1 VSYSKTKENAMAE
14 YTVKE
19 LIFNHEKAFMPE
31 KAPGLDTVIQYHL
44 TGDQAGD
51 YIITIKDDQCSVAE
65 GVAENPAMTMTSDA
79 GYFGDVLLGKADG
92 MKGFMEGKL
101 QLAGDLNLAMKLTSF
116 FKMGG

>member
-1 VSYSKTKENAMAE
+1 MAE

-19 LIFNHEKAFMPE
+19 LVFNHEKAFMPE
-31 KAPGLDTVIQYHL
+31 KAAGLEAVIQYHL

-51 YIITIKDDQCSVAE
+51 YIITIKDDKCSVAE
-65 GVAENPAMTMTSDA
+65 GVAEDPVMTMTADGS
-79 GYFGDVLLGKADG
+79 YFGDVLLGKADG

-116 FKMGG
+116 FKMGS

>member
-1 VSYSKTKENAMAE
+1 MAE

-19 LIFNHEKAFMPE
+19 LVFNHEKAFLPE
-31 KAPGLDTVIQYHL
+31 KAAGLEAIVQYHL
-44 TGDQAGD
+44 TGDEGGD
-51 YIITIKDDQCSVAE
+51 FIIQIRDDKCSVSE
-65 GVAENPAMTMTSDA
+65 GVAEDPVMTMTAD
-79 GYFGDVLLGKADG
+79 GKYFGDVLLGKEDG

>member
-1 VSYSKTKENAMAE
+1 MAE

-19 LIFNHEKAFMPE
+19 LVFNHEKAFLPE
-31 KAPGLDTVIQYHL
+31 KAVGLEAIIQYHL
-44 TGDQAGD
+44 TGDEGGD
-51 YIITIKDDQCSVAE
+51 YIIQIRDDKCSVSE
-65 GVAENPAMTMTSDA
+65 GVAEDPVMTMTAD
-79 GYFGDVLLGKADG
+79 GVYFRDVLLGKEDG

>member
-1 VSYSKTKENAMAE
+1 MAE

-19 LIFNHEKAFMPE
+19 LVFNHEKAFIPE
-31 KAPGLDTVIQYHL
+31 KAAGLEAIVQYHL
-44 TGDQAGD
+44 TGDEGGD
-51 YIITIKDDQCSVAE
+51 YIIQIGDDKCSVSE
-65 GVAENPAMTMTSDA
+65 GVAKDPVMTMTADG
-79 GYFGDVLLGKADG
+79 GYFRDVLLGKEDG